1 MDFEQSDD
9 RGKSAILQGEHWAGF
24 ANDFVLQMTN
34 RRIKGF
40 VKIINKAKIETER
53 KMRLEL
59 DAKIYFPQGP
69 QGEMRLKLA
78 LGK

>member
-1 MDFEQSDD
+1 M
-9 RGKSAILQGEHWAGF
+9 A
-24 ANDFVLQMTN
+24 N
-34 RRIKGF
+34 RRIKKF